1 MKTTLL
7 SFLLII
13 LIGSQAIAQTHEEG
27 VRGNDPTKSVQI
39 FPNPAT
45 DYLSLKFETPI
56 AKNVRLEFHTIIG
69 TTLELE
75 HEVIDEYEIKVKVK
89 DLTTG
94 YYVIGVHDAQSGSR
108 AIHKFLKR

>member
-7 SFLLII
+7 ALMI
-13 LIGSQAIAQTHEEG
+13 LIGSQALAQTHEEG
-27 VRGNDPTKSVQI
+27 LRTNDPTKSVQVY
-39 FPNPAT
+39 PNPAI
-45 DYLSLKFETPI
+45 DYVTLKFETPI

-69 TTLELE
+69 TTVELE

-89 DLTTG
+89 DLSMG
-94 YYVIGVHDAQSGSR
+94 YYLIGVHDAQSGSR

>member
-7 SFLLII
+7 ALLI
-13 LIGSQAIAQTHEEG
+13 LIGSQALAQTHEEAF
-27 VRGNDPTKSVQI
+27 RANDPTKSAQVY
-39 FPNPAT
+39 PNPAT
-45 DYLSLKFETPI
+45 DYINIKFESPI

-89 DLTTG
+89 DLSTG